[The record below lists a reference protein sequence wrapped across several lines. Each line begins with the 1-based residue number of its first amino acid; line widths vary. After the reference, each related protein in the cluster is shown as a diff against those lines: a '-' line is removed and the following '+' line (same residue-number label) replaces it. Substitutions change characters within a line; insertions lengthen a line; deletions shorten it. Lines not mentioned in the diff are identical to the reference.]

1 MSVSFQPIQ
10 KQDLEGV
17 TSIYNYYVTN
27 STATFHLE
35 PVSEE
40 EMAKSLDLENTSY
53 PSFVILLNNELVGFC
68 YFNQFRKKEAYD
80 ISVEVTLYLKAKSVQ
95 KGVGK
100 ATLEFMEKQAHELG
114 FKNLIGVITS
124 ENESSIRLFERCGYF
139 KAAHLKNIG
148 IKFNRA
154 LDVVWY
160 QKEI

>member
-1 MSVSFQPIQ
+1 MSVSFRPIQ
-10 KQDLEGV
+10 KQDLEDV
-17 TSIYNYYVTN
+17 TSVYNYYVTN

-35 PVSEE
+35 PISEK
-40 EMAKSLDLENTSY
+40 EMAKSLDLEDDSY
-53 PSFVILLNNELVGFC
+53 PAFIVLLNNEMVGFC
-68 YFNQFRKKEAYD
+68 YFNRFRKKEAYD
-80 ISVEVTLYLKAKSVQ
+80 ISAEVTLYLKAKSVQ

-100 ATLEFMEKQAHELG
+100 STLKFLETQAHELG

-124 ENESSIRLFERCGYF
+124 ENEGSIQLFEKCGYS

-148 IKFNRA
+148 VKFNRT